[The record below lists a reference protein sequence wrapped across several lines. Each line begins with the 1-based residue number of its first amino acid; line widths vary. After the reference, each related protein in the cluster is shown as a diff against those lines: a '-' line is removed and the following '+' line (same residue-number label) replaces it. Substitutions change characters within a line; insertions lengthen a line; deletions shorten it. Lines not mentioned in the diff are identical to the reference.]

1 MTGILPAVVK
11 PELEGGNLILVVVV
25 ALIALG
31 ALGMA
36 AMFRSQ
42 VLAAG
47 EGTDNMKTIA
57 LAVQEGANAYLTRQF
72 RTLAI
77 FAAIAFFALLVL
89 PADDTTVRIFRSV
102 FFIVGAGFSAA
113 VGYLGMNL
121 AVRAN
126 LRVAAAAETTGREP
140 AMTIGLRT
148 GAMVG
153 MLTVGLGLLGA
164 SLVVLFF
171 QDSAPEVLEGFG
183 FGAALLAMFMRVG
196 GGIFT
201 KAADVG
207 ADLVGKVEQGIPEDD
222 PRNAATIADNVG
234 DNVGDCAG
242 MAADLFESYAVT
254 LVAALILGS
263 QAFGDKGLV
272 FPLLIPA
279 IGALTAVAGVYLTK
293 PKAGENGLTT
303 INKSFY
309 ISSGIAAVASV
320 VLSYLYLPS
329 SFAEFTNIATDLAGA
344 EGDPRFIAA
353 SAVVIGIVMSAG
365 ILALTGYYT
374 GTEYRPVKD
383 VGKTSLTGP
392 ATVIL
397 SGLSVGFESAVY
409 TTLVIGAAVF
419 GAYLLGGAALTVS
432 LFAVALAGCGLLTT
446 VGVIVAMDTFGP
458 VSDNAQGIAEM
469 SGDVSEQGAQIL
481 TELDAVGNTT
491 KAITKGIAIATA
503 VLAATALFGS
513 YATSVFES
521 LAEANVGPDE
531 AYLLDFSVFNP
542 AVIVG
547 VLLGAAVVFLFSG
560 LAINAVA
567 RAAGAV
573 VMEVRRQFREIPG
586 IMEGT
591 GRPEYGKVVDI
602 VTKDSLR
609 ELVTPGILAVL
620 APIAVG
626 FGLGATALAG
636 FLAGAIGTGTLMA
649 VFLAN
654 AGGAWDN
661 AKKLV
666 EDGHHGGKGSAAH
679 EATIIGDTVGDPF
692 KDTAG
697 PAINPLIKVMN
708 LVSLLIASAV
718 VSLSVGED
726 QNDVLRIVI
735 ALVAVAIIAVAVII
749 SKRREV
755 AISDDGDNTGSSSFT
770 PHAARPAQRLTRT
783 PTAARHSSGGGGP
796 LRVHQISRTW
806 CTGRLSGRSP
816 RPQVSVL
823 VEVRPGELRGEPA
836 ERGAVVGVPDVRT
849 LEPLGERPD
858 LREAPLEVEEPHHL
872 RVVVD
877 VAALVHQRREVALAR
892 REQQRLPVDE
902 PGAPARDHWLRTC
915 GSPCVTTYAAG
926 SARATSRACS
936 RAHPPT
942 WARCSTTSSRAAG
955 PSGPVHGCWSRSRS
969 RWGRSGEISVVQVR
983 AVAGA
988 GAACRTAS
996 RSGSSATDSSG
1007 RSPSSHR

>member
-1 MTGILPAVVK
+1 MTGMLPAVVK
-11 PELEGGNLILVVVV
+11 PELEGGNLVLVVVV
-25 ALIALG
+25 ALIALA

-57 LAVQEGANAYLTRQF
+57 QAVQEGANAYLQRQF
-72 RTLAI
+72 RTLGI
-77 FAAIAFFALLVL
+77 FAAVAFVILFAL
-89 PADDTTVRIFRSV
+89 PADDVTVRIGRSV
-102 FFIVGAGFSAA
+102 FFLVGAGFSAA
-113 VGYLGMNL
+113 IGYLGMSL

-126 LRVAAAAETTGREP
+126 LRVAAAAETEGRDP
-140 AMTIGLRT
+140 AMTIGFRT
-148 GAMVG
+148 GAFVG
-153 MLTVGLGLLGA
+153 MATVGLGLLGA
-164 SLVVLFF
+164 SVVVLLFK
-171 QDSAPEVLEGFG
+171 DEAPHVLEGFG

-254 LVAALILGS
+254 LVAALILGAA
-263 QAFGDKGLV
+263 AFGDKGLV

-279 IGALTAVAGVYLTK
+279 IGALTAVVGIYITK
-293 PKAGENGLTT
+293 PKPGENGLTT
-303 INKSFY
+303 INRAFY
-309 ISSGIAAVASV
+309 ISAAIGAVASV
-320 VLSYLYLPS
+320 ILSYVYLPG
-329 SFAEFTNIATDLAGA
+329 SFADFGPDFAAID
-344 EGDPRFIAA
+344 GDPRFIASA
-353 SAVVIGIVMSAG
+353 AVVIGIVMAAG

-397 SGLSVGFESAVY
+397 AGLSVGFESAVY

-419 GAYLLGGAALTVS
+419 GAYLLGGATLTVS

-469 SGDVSEQGAQIL
+469 SGDVSEEGAQIL

-513 YATSVFES
+513 YATSV
-521 LAEANVGPDE
+521 AEALVE
-531 AYLLDFSVFNP
+531 AQPTLEEAGLLSFEVFNP
-542 AVIVG
+542 AVLVG

-573 VMEVRRQFREIPG
+573 VMEVRRQFRDIPG

-602 VTKDSLR
+602 VTRDSLR
-609 ELVTPGILAVL
+609 ELITPGILAVM
-620 APIAVG
+620 APVAVG
-626 FGLGATALAG
+626 FGLGVTALAG

-666 EDGHHGGKGSAAH
+666 EDGNHGGKGSPAH
-679 EATIIGDTVGDPF
+679 EATVIGDTVGDPF

-708 LVSLLIASAV
+708 LVSLLIASAI
-718 VSLSVGED
+718 VSMSVGKDE
-726 QNDVLRIVI
+726 NDALRIVI
-735 ALVAVAIIAVAVII
+735 ALVAVAIITVAVVI

-755 AISDDGDNTGSSSFT
+755 VISDD
-770 PHAARPAQRLTRT
+770 
-783 PTAARHSSGGGGP
+783 
-796 LRVHQISRTW
+796 
-806 CTGRLSGRSP
+806 
-816 RPQVSVL
+816 
-823 VEVRPGELRGEPA
+823 
-836 ERGAVVGVPDVRT
+836 
-849 LEPLGERPD
+849 
-858 LREAPLEVEEPHHL
+858 
-872 RVVVD
+872 
-877 VAALVHQRREVALAR
+877 
-892 REQQRLPVDE
+892 
-902 PGAPARDHWLRTC
+902 APA
-915 GSPCVTTYAAG
+915 A
-926 SARATSRACS
+926 
-936 RAHPPT
+936 
-942 WARCSTTSSRAAG
+942 ST
-955 PSGPVHGCWSRSRS
+955 V
-969 RWGRSGEISVVQVR
+969 
-983 AVAGA
+983 
-988 GAACRTAS
+988 
-996 RSGSSATDSSG
+996 
-1007 RSPSSHR
+1007 